1 MSPGALQQGLY
12 VCKYLLAQM
21 TTKAREHGG
30 PSETRDRIIGAALEV
45 FAEKGFSGSTTKEI
59 ARRAKVNEV
68 TIFRQFR
75 SKRALFGAVV
85 AERSPMIPIMER
97 VSLDP
102 RGSMDERLLGN
113 VRIVLKML
121 RSNRHLFY
129 IMMGD
134 AWRQPKI
141 RSLAYNESIK
151 KGLEFV
157 AAMMQGLMDAGKMR
171 RMDPMIPAR
180 ALMGAVQFYFLT
192 TEILGEGSP
201 EPQEEEKVVRGF
213 VSIFLDGMRQ
223 DREG

>member
-1 MSPGALQQGLY
+1 
-12 VCKYLLAQM
+12 M
-21 TTKAREHGG
+21 TGKSRDLEGPTKTREK
-30 PSETRDRIIGAALEV
+30 ILNAALEL

-59 ARRAKVNEV
+59 ARRARVNEV

-75 SKRALFGAVV
+75 SKRALFSSVV
-85 AERSPMIPIMER
+85 AERSPMLPIMER
-97 VSLDP
+97 VSTDP
-102 RGSMDERLLGN
+102 KGSVDELLLGN

-121 RSNRHLFY
+121 RSNKHLFY

-141 RSLAYNESIK
+141 RSIAYDESIK

-157 AAMMQGLMDAGKMR
+157 AALMKGLMDAGKMR

-180 ALMGAVQFYFLT
+180 TLMGAVQFYYLT
-192 TEILGEGSP
+192 TEILGEGTP
-201 EPQEEEKVVRGF
+201 GPQEEERTIRGF

-223 DREG
+223 EGGG